1 MPEPIKVKR
10 YGWRPDRPDQR
21 DQLYAAPPAAMSTL
35 PPSVDLRPN
44 CPPVYDQGE
53 LGSCTANAI
62 GAAIQFEQM
71 KQGIPAFV
79 PSRLFIYYNE
89 RVIEGTVDSDAGA
102 EIRDGMKTVNHDGAP
117 DETLWPYN
125 IVKFRSKPPQR
136 VYREALKHQVLL
148 YRRIVRD
155 LTQMKACLATGYPFV
170 FGFSVYTSFEGP
182 DVARTGEMGM
192 PSPSEQ
198 LIGGHAVMAVGYDDT
213 TARFTIRNSW
223 GSGWGAAGYF
233 TMPYA
238 YLTQRNLSSDFWTI
252 RLVES

>member
-1 MPEPIKVKR
+1 MPEPIKIKR

-21 DQLYAAPPAAMSTL
+21 DQLYAAPPASIGTL
-35 PPSVDLRPN
+35 PPKVDLRPN

-71 KQGIPAFV
+71 KQGVKAFV

-89 RVIEGTVDSDAGA
+89 RAIEGTIESDAGA

-117 DETLWPYN
+117 PETVWPYV
-125 IVKFRSKPPQR
+125 IAKFRNKPTQR
-136 VYREALKHQVLL
+136 AYREGLKHQVLL
-148 YRRIVRD
+148 YRRVVRD

-170 FGFSVYTSFEGP
+170 FGFSVYANFESAE
-182 DVARTGEMGM
+182 VARTGDLSM
-192 PSPSEQ
+192 PGASEQ
-198 LIGGHAVMAVGYDDT
+198 LLGGHAVLAVGYDD
-213 TARFTIRNSW
+213 AIGRFIVRNSW
-223 GSGWGAAGYF
+223 GDGWGKAGYF

-238 YLTQRNLSSDFWTI
+238 YLTQRNLSADFWTI
-252 RLVES
+252 RMVET